1 MCLELLEEKI
11 VEMEVAARA
20 LSCSCSWMLVMVS
33 SYVSLNPT
41 WDDGAMAGRGDG
53 GGCEDGAGGGS
64 GGGGRGDGDGS
75 GAGVRLQQL
84 QLRHLRI
91 ALIEDAPVG
100 TGMVVMEV
108 GMEEGVEA
116 EAGAGVARLLT
127 AICIACSTAAR
138 SSQN

>member
-1 MCLELLEEKI
+1 M
-11 VEMEVAARA
+11 
-20 LSCSCSWMLVMVS
+20 
-33 SYVSLNPT
+33 
-41 WDDGAMAGRGDG
+41 
-53 GGCEDGAGGGS
+53 
-64 GGGGRGDGDGS
+64 
-75 GAGVRLQQL
+75 RLQQL

-116 EAGAGVARLLT
+116 EAEAGVARLLT